1 MFEGL
6 LIPPQHRNI
15 LWHSTQPDL
24 QDLRQGLGAVMEAD
38 GAHFAVAP
46 CHRAFDDA
54 QIPSAGQVE
63 DLRVKGETVH
73 SLSCEEISA
82 A

>member
-1 MFEGL
+1 M
-6 LIPPQHRNI
+6 
-15 LWHSTQPDL
+15 
-24 QDLRQGLGAVMEAD
+24 AEAD

-46 CHRAFDDA
+46 CDGAFDDA

-73 SLSCEEISA
+73 SLSCEENLRSIIPERFESA
-82 A
+82 LCIGY